1 MKLISSLKNR
11 FLIILLIVVA
21 FYVIFTISSDISK
34 ISEYFLQIKVELLV
48 IILILELVSLLIRSY
63 RQKIFLNHLGLKLSF
78 VSNFKIY
85 LGSMSLIFTPGGSGT
100 IIKSHFL
107 KENFGSSYSKF
118 MPIALIERY
127 HDLLAVN
134 TILFLSLIF
143 YYNLASAFIV
153 GVSSTLL
160 IVIFLIIKNKT
171 LLVKTQKKLTNVKFL
186 NKFIPNSEFNESLEL
201 LSKSKIFSLGWLIG
215 IFSWII
221 DATAVYFAFLAFNLD
236 FEFLHTFQIYFTSLS
251 YGAISLLPGGIGL
264 TESSFLGLLT
274 SNGLDFSISS
284 SLILFVRLTT
294 IWFATI
300 LGFIVMRFILRKN
313 LQ

>member
-1 MKLISSLKNR
+1 MKLDSSLKNR
-11 FLIILLIVVA
+11 FLIIILLIVA
-21 FYVIFTISSDISK
+21 FYAAFVIFFDVSK
-34 ISEYFLQIKVELLV
+34 ILEYFLQIKVELLV
-48 IILILELVSLLIRSY
+48 IILILELISLSIRSY

-107 KENFGSSYSKF
+107 KEHFGSSYSKF
-118 MPIALIERY
+118 LPIALIERY

-143 YYNLASAFIV
+143 YYNLASILIV
-153 GVSSTLL
+153 SISSTLL
-160 IVIFLIIKNKT
+160 VSVYIIIKNKT
-171 LLVKTQKKLTNVKFL
+171 LLLKVQKKLSTIKFL
-186 NKFIPNSEFNESLEL
+186 NRFIPNSDFNESIEL

-215 IFSWII
+215 IFSWTV
-221 DATAVYFAFLAFNLD
+221 DAIAVYFGFLAFNLN
-236 FEFLHTFQIYFTSLS
+236 FELIHTFQIYFTSLS

-274 SNGLDFSISS
+274 SNGLDPSISS
-284 SLILFVRLTT
+284 ALVLFVRLTT

-300 LGFIVMRFILRKN
+300 LGFIAIRFVLRKN
-313 LQ
+313 